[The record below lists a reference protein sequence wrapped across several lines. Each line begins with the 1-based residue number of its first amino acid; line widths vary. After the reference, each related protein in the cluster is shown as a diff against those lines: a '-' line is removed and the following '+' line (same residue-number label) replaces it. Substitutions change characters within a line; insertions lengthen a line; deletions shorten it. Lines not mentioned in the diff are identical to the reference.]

1 MSMLSFSGTDG
12 NWSPWGAPG
21 PCDKTC
27 GGGTRVRKRTC
38 TNPPPSGDGKDCA
51 GSKTKKEPCNTQAC
65 MFLFKG
71 IDTLSCRIIDRS

>member
-1 MSMLSFSGTDG
+1 MSMLSFAGTDG

-51 GSKTKKEPCNTQAC
+51 GSKTKKRALQHTSMYVPVQ
-65 MFLFKG
+65 
-71 IDTLSCRIIDRS
+71 RH